1 MVTVY
6 SASEIVLIAACLQI
20 HKSIITVSVTRM
32 FPSRLELMVKLRTL
46 LTVFTFILKA
56 EVWDY
61 GKGRYISDTACGV
74 RPITMHWASWPIRAD
89 CACRKEGL
97 CRIDFYFS
105 FYLWKQLLLLV
116 MKIIGIVESVLLFVY
131 IHNKNKS
138 LHFCKITL
146 KIGCLMPSGFLLRS
160 TKIKTETLLRLL
172 VAQFF
177 FCFLKLLFKWKYN
190 PQIGLF
196 IHYNKYI
203 YISKGKLEKEGKL
216 KITKN
221 KLLDRIAADMKVK
234 VKRAWHLQCI

>member
-1 MVTVY
+1 
-6 SASEIVLIAACLQI
+6 
-20 HKSIITVSVTRM
+20 
-32 FPSRLELMVKLRTL
+32 
-46 LTVFTFILKA
+46 
-56 EVWDY
+56 
-61 GKGRYISDTACGV
+61 
-74 RPITMHWASWPIRAD
+74 MHWASWPIRAD

-105 FYLWKQLLLLV
+105 FYQWKQLLLLV

-160 TKIKTETLLRLL
+160 TKIKTETLHRLL

-177 FCFLKLLFKWKYN
+177 FRFLKLLFKLKYI

-203 YISKGKLEKEGKL
+203 YKQRKVRERGK
-216 KITKN
+216 TKN
-221 KLLDRIAADMKVK
+221 N
-234 VKRAWHLQCI
+234 